1 MKKWITILVAIAL
14 VGTLSLSAQAAE
26 PIKLGAFF
34 ALSGPNAPIGTPTK
48 LVAEMVVDKINKEG
62 GINGLK
68 IELVMGDTESDPA
81 KAATI
86 AKKFIHTDKVAA
98 IIGPTSTGE

>member
-1 MKKWITILVAIAL
+1 MKRGLVIILLAAAVL
-14 VGTLSLSAQAAE
+14 WTMVSGAQAAE

-48 LVAEMVVDKINKEG
+48 LVAQMVVDQINKGG
-62 GINGLK
+62 GINGRP
-68 IELVMGDTESDPA
+68 IELVIGDTESDPA

-86 AKKFIHTDKVAA
+86 AKKFIFSDKVAA
-98 IIGPTSTGE
+98 

>member
-1 MKKWITILVAIAL
+1 MKSRLVRIFVAAA
-14 VGTLSLSAQAAE
+14 VLSLAVSGIQAAE

-48 LVAEMVVDKINKEG
+48 LVAQMVVDQINKGG
-62 GINGLK
+62 GINGRP
-68 IELVMGDTESDPA
+68 IELVIGATASDPA

-86 AKKFIHTDKVAA
+86 AKKFIFSDKVAA
-98 IIGPTSTGE
+98 